1 MHVPLTR
8 NSMRFALNQMGFPHD
23 DLEQTIDFL
32 ADAGYDGFEPNLR
45 ADGPLW
51 DDDRVAALAE
61 QADDTGLDVPA
72 ISTTM
77 HWDAPLSSPELE
89 VRERGIEIGERML
102 AVADAL
108 DAGAI
113 LIVPALVTEETP
125 YDVAYERA
133 LAGVQAIADAAVDY
147 DGVTVA
153 VENVWNDFLLSPLEF
168 REFVDE
174 ANQSG
179 PVGAYFDV
187 GNVRRFGHPDQWI
200 SILGDRIERVHVKD
214 YQTDIDTIDAF
225 TYPLQGDLNW
235 SGIERAL
242 TDVGYD
248 DWITAEV
255 PPYET
260 HPEQMPPQLLANLR
274 TVFE

>member
-1 MHVPLTR
+1 
-8 NSMRFALNQMGFPHD
+8 MRFALNQMGFPHD
-23 DLEQTIDFL
+23 SLEQTVDFL

-45 ADGPLW
+45 EDGPLW
-51 DDDRVAALAE
+51 DDDRVAALAD
-61 QADDTGLDVPA
+61 QADDAGLDVPA
-72 ISTTM
+72 VSTTM
-77 HWDAPLSSPELE
+77 HWDAPLSSPDPE

-108 DAGAI
+108 DAGTI

-133 LAGVQAIADAAVDY
+133 LAGVQAIADAAVDH

-174 ANQSG
+174 AGQSG

-235 SGIERAL
+235 AAIDRAL

-255 PPYET
+255 PPYES
-260 HPEQMPPQLLANLR
+260 HPEQMPPQLLSNLR
-274 TVFE
+274 AVFEG